1 MPLESFL
8 IVFSLL
14 VFLYFFCVG
23 NNFFFHKCVFFKSDQ
38 ADREAMDGGAR
49 DLTYAVFEL
58 SSDMVPFLRSEMND
72 SCVRH
77 E

>member
-1 MPLESFL
+1 MPLESFW
-8 IVFSLL
+8 IFFSFGIF
-14 VFLYFFCVG
+14 VFFCVG
-23 NNFFFHKCVFFKSDQ
+23 NNFFYKCVFFKSDR
-38 ADREAMDGGAR
+38 ANLEAMDGGAR